1 MTHSRRLKPAGP
13 TSREFAVRG
22 SRVPRADFA
31 APTGWPWGESRVATG
46 EKRSGHPPIR
56 TTSPAGRG
64 EAGDRP
70 ATPRQT
76 PRCVYNVPATA
87 LTGPV
92 VRTTLTP
99 TLVYTIWGA
108 WPRWPGMERTA
119 SSETLAQAGGGRRRS
134 HPRDRRLRGLQRHRH
149 GRFVERCSR
158 ADHRRRHGLADD
170 RLRAGHADRRAQ
182 QGVRS
187 RPPGRQGQVRNPAVD
202 GIQQKLTTALAGGTP
217 PDVIEIGNTQT
228 AAFASNEG
236 VLTD

>member
-31 APTGWPWGESRVATG
+31 APTGWPWGESHVATG

-64 EAGDRP
+64 DAGDRP

-108 WPRWPGMERTA
+108 RLRWPGMERTA
-119 SSETLAQAGGGRRRS
+119 SSETLAQAGGGLRRT
-134 HPRDRRLRGLQRHRH
+134 HPRDSRLRGLQRLGHR
-149 GRFVERCSR
+149 GLVERQCTAQR
-158 ADHRRRHGLADD
+158 HRHGLADD
-170 RLRAGHADRRAQ
+170 RVRA
-182 QGVRS
+182 
-187 RPPGRQGQVRNPAVD
+187 
-202 GIQQKLTTALAGGTP
+202 
-217 PDVIEIGNTQT
+217 E
-228 AAFASNEG
+228 
-236 VLTD
+236 

>member
-1 MTHSRRLKPAGP
+1 MTHSRRSKPTGLRLRARPPPRGAVSRGP
-13 TSREFAVRG
+13 FFG
-22 SRVPRADFA
+22 

-64 EAGDRP
+64 DAGDRP

-108 WPRWPGMERTA
+108 WPR
-119 SSETLAQAGGGRRRS
+119 
-134 HPRDRRLRGLQRHRH
+134 
-149 GRFVERCSR
+149 
-158 ADHRRRHGLADD
+158 
-170 RLRAGHADRRAQ
+170 
-182 QGVRS
+182 
-187 RPPGRQGQVRNPAVD
+187 
-202 GIQQKLTTALAGGTP
+202 
-217 PDVIEIGNTQT
+217 
-228 AAFASNEG
+228 
-236 VLTD
+236 